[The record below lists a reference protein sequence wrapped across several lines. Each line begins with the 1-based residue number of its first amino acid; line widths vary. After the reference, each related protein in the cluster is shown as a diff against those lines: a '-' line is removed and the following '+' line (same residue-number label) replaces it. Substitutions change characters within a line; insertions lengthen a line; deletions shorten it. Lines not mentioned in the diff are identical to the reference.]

1 MTNTNLVRAMGRIDP
16 KLIAEAAP
24 DVPQKKSANRTG
36 VKWASLA
43 ACFALI
49 VGTIIG
55 VPMLFTNGDAVQLP
69 TDIDNII
76 WDTGTGDEV
85 SNDVEI
91 PLWEEWCVD
100 SYILYRELENAAP
113 EQYFALHISK
123 IFWDGF
129 VYNGKSVA
137 EILSEKDEKYILIEK
152 LGQLVKD
159 GHVLKYGDLVYTLGT
174 PEGEKWAKSLYDER
188 LEYYGKEFLSKY
200 IVDGEF
206 YQSQAEVDLSNA
218 IAEAEQLEILYDK
231 SYKAYH
237 NSYVDDIEEIFSN
250 LGVCTAVKNNK
261 LFVFIQ
267 KEKLATLEIADK
279 GSYRLSLAKRRN
291 YEHEEGDIPTFE
303 NNVTGFALEKIK
315 CETFDHYL
323 EFAKSDAE
331 LIDKI
336 NALIEAG
343 QFDTDRII
351 IWITSSEDLSQDIFR
366 DMNYESLHITRKYKT
381 SALAWMYV
389 KYENINLEVLK
400 AISNIESI
408 KSIRIYIESTGPDIA
423 G

>member
-1 MTNTNLVRAMGRIDP
+1 
-16 KLIAEAAP
+16 
-24 DVPQKKSANRTG
+24 
-36 VKWASLA
+36 
-43 ACFALI
+43 
-49 VGTIIG
+49 
-55 VPMLFTNGDAVQLP
+55 MLFTNGDAVQLP

-85 SNDVEI
+85 SNGVEI

-137 EILSEKDEKYILIEK
+137 EILSEKEGKYILIEK

-188 LEYYGKEFLSKY
+188 LEYYGKDFLSKY